1 MGQQPKP
8 DGFPH
13 GQARCAITAVAV
25 LSVRPMRWPNPR
37 IAPRH
42 TGLADVAVYHLSM
55 KSGSR
60 NAGQSA
66 AAHGAYIAREGKY
79 AAQSLDDEAVSVEHG
94 NLPVFAEGDAHRF
107 WAAADAYERANGR
120 LWTEIEVS
128 LPRELSRDDQIA
140 LARAF
145 REAMIG
151 DRHAFLMA
159 IHVPKTLDGQAD
171 NPHLHLMFCERTIDA
186 RTKLLDEDSYFKRNG
201 ALKDRSWNDQEK
213 VEAVRLAWETMANRA
228 LERAGCDAR
237 IDRRSLAAQGIT
249 RAAEPKMGKA
259 ARDVGRF
266 LRSVQSK
273 APVRI
278 DQLSERAQAALS
290 VRVVRTLDHERNA
303 VVIELAKVR
312 EERAAKERLRA
323 EQKQRLETLPLDQ
336 LRKETQT
343 LKPADA
349 ALGRAAWQA
358 QWQQLPEVVKADRH
372 AQDALHAVGQAEGR
386 LTSVAQ
392 QLEQV
397 FQAAQAYKKAH
408 RIKAALHAVG
418 IKDATLNTFA
428 TEQTALAQRQTEG
441 RQQLTMAEQQR
452 EAAEVQRQRTAADP
466 MLQAQAREIHG
477 DRLARWD
484 DAREIL
490 ARREAERV
498 QADTLAEQLIAA
510 QRLGEQFDR
519 GRVPPAVREVLRYL
533 DDGERIGSHERERRD
548 TELVDALT
556 RDPAMRQVVAK
567 ALAPQQPLIDREIQ
581 RVANQRE
588 RGGYER

>member
-1 MGQQPKP
+1 
-8 DGFPH
+8 
-13 GQARCAITAVAV
+13 
-25 LSVRPMRWPNPR
+25 MRGPNPR

-42 TGLADVAVYHLSM
+42 TGLANVAVYHLSM

-140 LARAF
+140 LAREF

-151 DRHAFLMA
+151 DRHAFWMA

-171 NPHLHLMFCERTIDA
+171 NPHIHLMFCERTIDA
-186 RTKLLDEDSYFKRNG
+186 RTLLLDEDRYFKRNG

-213 VEAVRLAWETMANRA
+213 VEAVRAAWETMANRA
-228 LERAGCDAR
+228 LERAGFEAR

-266 LRSVQSK
+266 LRSVKSK

-290 VRVVRTLDHERNA
+290 VRVVRTLDNERSA
-303 VVIELAKVR
+303 VVIELAKIR
-312 EERAAKERLRA
+312 EERAAKEQARA
-323 EQKQRLETLPLDQ
+323 EHQQHLETLPLDQ
-336 LRKETQT
+336 LRKAAHT
-343 LKPADA
+343 LKPAGA
-349 ALGRAAWQA
+349 ALGRPAWEA

-386 LTSVAQ
+386 LTTLAQ

-397 FQAAQAYKKAH
+397 LQAAQAYKQAH

-418 IKDATLNTFA
+418 IKDATLKA
-428 TEQTALAQRQTEG
+428 LGIEHDSLDKRHAHEQ
-441 RQQLTMAEQQR
+441 QQLILAEQQR
-452 EAAEVQRQRTAADP
+452 EAADAQRQRTAADP

-477 DRLARWD
+477 DRLVRWD

-490 ARREAERV
+490 RQREAERA

-510 QRLGEQFDR
+510 QRLGVQFDR

-533 DDGERIGSHERERRD
+533 DEGERIGSNERERRD

-567 ALAPQQPLIDREIQ
+567 ALAPQQHLIDREIQ
-581 RVANQRE
+581 RGADSRE